1 MMWASSIKKGRDGL
15 SNRLIKE
22 LEELLASSRDD
33 VTMEK
38 LIDTRI
44 RLNMEID
51 KDEMYWEQKA
61 RANCLQLGDKNSAF
75 FHKYSITRK
84 RINTIARLESDGGQ
98 EISDELVINEAA
110 SNYFQNLFTSKGVGN
125 LSYLL
130 TGINTNVSSDINTDL
145 LVPFTAEEV
154 FSALKGIG
162 PTKALGCDGFSAL
175 FFQRFWHKFRKNP
188 VRGNEQRRWNYP
200 PSEFVKINFDG
211 ANDATHQQSA
221 LGIVARNE
229 EGVVLLSC
237 SEIHHGVTFA
247 FAAEAI
253 ACQKAVQTG
262 VEQEWPKIIIEVET
276 LKRKE
281 EMYLDM
287 KVLGYAENQ
296 RKIEWRREPD

>member
-1 MMWASSIKKGRDGL
+1 MISSLHVRTNSSAAVSGL
-15 SNRLIKE
+15 S
-22 LEELLASSRDD
+22 
-33 VTMEK
+33 
-38 LIDTRI
+38 
-44 RLNMEID
+44 
-51 KDEMYWEQKA
+51 
-61 RANCLQLGDKNSAF
+61 
-75 FHKYSITRK
+75 
-84 RINTIARLESDGGQ
+84 
-98 EISDELVINEAA
+98 
-110 SNYFQNLFTSKGVGN
+110 
-125 LSYLL
+125 
-130 TGINTNVSSDINTDL
+130 
-145 LVPFTAEEV
+145 
-154 FSALKGIG
+154 
-162 PTKALGCDGFSAL
+162 
-175 FFQRFWHKFRKNP
+175 
-188 VRGNEQRRWNYP
+188 
-200 PSEFVKINFDG
+200 SEFVKINFDG

-262 VEQEWPKIIIEVET
+262 VEQEWPKIIIEGDSLTIIKKCISKSQGHSDIGAYIYDIKQKLNRSRSFIFKHTPKFANALAHILAIET